1 MNGMKEKS
9 DSDDECNEFET
20 SELDELDKCL
30 LNVMSC
36 SLVSLRRVIGL
47 LSLMIINA

>member
-1 MNGMKEKS
+1 MKKKS
-9 DSDDECNEFET
+9 DSDECNEFET

-30 LNVMSC
+30 LNVMSR
-36 SLVSLRRVIGL
+36 SLASLRRVVGL